1 MLAPTPREA
10 TAMRSKWLGVL
21 VLWALGTAVLSGG
34 CQQQKAT
41 PGGPSATA
49 TPAPQAPGAGPEK
62 IVRIGIVTNAVA
74 PFWTPMEK
82 GMRDAAARLPG
93 CEASWQGPQTSR
105 VAEQRRLI
113 ENYVAQGVDGLA
125 ISPLE
130 AKAIGPVIDELIDK
144 GINVICIDS
153 DIPTCKRLAY
163 IGTNN
168 LKAGEAIGREL
179 VKILNGQPAKVVAFV
194 GTMSAQN
201 ARERL
206 EGFKRA
212 VAGHQIEVVDVKQ
225 DNTDKGKARRN
236 VEDTLQAMPEVNVLL
251 GLWSYNLPAI
261 AAAVKEAGKRDKIV
275 VVGFDAEPAT
285 LQGLKNGDIDATV
298 VQKPYYFG
306 YLAVMLLYQMA
317 RCGAQAVQMTLPQ
330 PNHVIDT
337 GVEVVTPQTVDDF
350 VERLHKIGVES
361 S

>member
-1 MLAPTPREA
+1 MRRLSAILIAVLAIAAVGALLGGCEQTKTSAPQPTIPLSTPEA
-10 TAMRSKWLGVL
+10 TTK
-21 VLWALGTAVLSGG
+21 
-34 CQQQKAT
+34 
-41 PGGPSATA
+41 P
-49 TPAPQAPGAGPEK
+49 
-62 IVRIGIVTNAVA
+62 VRIGIVTNAVA
-74 PFWTPMEK
+74 PFWDPMEK
-82 GMRDAAARLPG
+82 GMEDAAGKLPG

-105 VAEQRRLI
+105 VAEQLRLI
-113 ENYVAQGVDGLA
+113 ENYVARGVDGLA

-130 AKAIGPVIDELIDK
+130 AEAIAPKIDELIDN

-153 DIPTCKRLAY
+153 DIPNCKRLAY

-168 LKAGEAIGREL
+168 IKAGEAIGKQL
-179 VKILNGQPAKVVAFV
+179 VKILNGRPAKVVAFV

-212 VAGHQIEVVDVKQ
+212 TKDHGIEVVDVKQ

-275 VVGFDAEPAT
+275 VIGFDAEPAT
-285 LQGLKNGDIDATV
+285 LEGLQKGDIDATV

-306 YLAVMLLYQMA
+306 YLSVMVLYNMAKCAVE
-317 RCGAQAVQMTLPQ
+317 AVQMLLP
-330 PNHVIDT
+330 PPDHVVDT
-337 GVEVVTPQTVDDF
+337 GVVIVTPEN
-350 VERLHKIGVES
+350 VEEFIKYLHSLGVES

>member
-1 MLAPTPREA
+1 
-10 TAMRSKWLGVL
+10 MRTRLSAALVVL
-21 VLWALGTAVLSGG
+21 AVLTLVG
-34 CQQQKAT
+34 CKQQ
-41 PGGPSATA
+41 PSE
-49 TPAPQAPGAGPEK
+49 APQPNIPLAKPEPTVK
-62 IVRIGIVTNAVA
+62 TVRIGIVTNAVA
-74 PFWTPMEK
+74 PFWDPMEK
-82 GMRDAAARLPG
+82 GMEDAAAKLPG
-93 CEASWQGPQTSR
+93 CEATWQGPQTSR
-105 VAEQRRLI
+105 VAEQLRLI
-113 ENYVAQGVDGLA
+113 ENYVARGVDGLA

-130 AKAIGPVIDELIDK
+130 AKAIAPKINELIDN

-153 DIPTCKRLAY
+153 DIPDCKRLAY

-168 LKAGEAIGREL
+168 IKAGEAIGREL
-179 VKILNGQPAKVVAFV
+179 VKILNGRPAKVVAFV

-212 VAGHQIEVVDVKQ
+212 TRDHNIEVVDVKQ

-236 VEDTLQAMPEVNVLL
+236 VEDTLQAMPDVNVLL

-285 LQGLKNGDIDATV
+285 LEGLQKGDIDATV

-306 YLAVMLLYQMA
+306 YLSVMVLYNMA
-317 RCGAQAVQMTLPQ
+317 RCGVEAVQMVLPQ
-330 PNHVIDT
+330 PDHVVDT
-337 GVEVVTPQTVDDF
+337 GVVIVTPDNVKQF
-350 VERLHKIGVES
+350 IEYLHSLGVES